1 HRGQG
6 GGRDEQG
13 GARERW
19 NEMTDARRT
28 LSIALGLLTCAALA
42 AAATVKVDFD
52 SHADFTKYKTW
63 SFRPG
68 TAAPNPAAEKTRRA
82 AIEKQLGAH
91 GPKRVDSGG
100 ALALVYHAAGEN
112 RIDTE
117 KLGYKQ
123 PGFER
128 EATKVRYV
136 RAGSVL
142 IDLIDVKGDAV
153 VWRGQAEDVADPT
166 YTDVTRKID
175 AAMDKLFEHFPPGK
189 P

>member
-1 HRGQG
+1 MRHPR
-6 GGRDEQG
+6 
-13 GARERW
+13 
-19 NEMTDARRT
+19 TT
-28 LSIALGLLTCAALA
+28 LSILLGLAVWAASA
-42 AAATVKVDFD
+42 SAATVKVDFD

-68 TAAPNPAAEKTRRA
+68 TAAPNPAAEKKLRE
-82 AIEKQLGAH
+82 AIETRLAARGL
-91 GPKRVDSGG
+91 KRVESGG
-100 ALALVYHAAGEN
+100 DLAIVYHAAGEN
-112 RIDTE
+112 RIDTQ

-123 PGFER
+123 PGFEG

-142 IDLIDVKGDAV
+142 IDMIDVKSDAV
-153 VWRGQAEDVADPT
+153 VWRGQAEEVADPT

-175 AAMDKLFEHFPPGK
+175 SAMDKLFEHFPPGK

>member
-1 HRGQG
+1 
-6 GGRDEQG
+6 
-13 GARERW
+13 
-19 NEMTDARRT
+19 MTDARRT
-28 LSIALGLLTCAALA
+28 LSIALGLAMCAGLA

-63 SFRPG
+63 SFRTG
-68 TAAPNPAAEKTRRA
+68 TAAPNPVAEKKLRE
-82 AIEKQLGAH
+82 AIEARLAARGL
-91 GPKRVDSGG
+91 KRVESGG
-100 ALALVYHAAGEN
+100 DLALVYHAAGEN

-142 IDLIDVKGDAV
+142 IDMIDVK
-153 VWRGQAEDVADPT
+153 
-166 YTDVTRKID
+166 
-175 AAMDKLFEHFPPGK
+175 
-189 P
+189 